1 MDFTGQVVVVT
12 GGSRGV
18 GRAAVQMLVVRGA
31 RVLFGY
37 QSRHSDAATTIAGCG
52 EAAADLVACQ
62 AGDLRHAST
71 ADALIESALTRWG
84 RVDALIH
91 CAGVA
96 RYAPLAQISDQQ
108 WEEVLQ
114 SNLDSAFFLCKAAMR
129 PMMKRR
135 YGRIVLVAALHGVAG
150 GPGQADYSAATGA
163 MLGFAKA
170 LAREVAP
177 WTLTVNTILP
187 GFVATEQLDVIPIDQ
202 REWGEQVIALRRPA
216 QPAEVAAAALF
227 LASPLASYITGVSL
241 PVDGG
246 WRMV

>member
-1 MDFTGQVVVVT
+1 MDFAGQVVVVT

-18 GRAAVQMLVVRGA
+18 GRAAVQMLAARGA

-37 QSRHSDAATTIAGCG
+37 QSRHTDAEATIAGCG
-52 EAAADLVACQ
+52 EALQSVACH
-62 AGDLRHAST
+62 AGDLRQPAT
-71 ADALIESALTRWG
+71 AEALIEAALSRWG
-84 RVDALIH
+84 QIDALIH
-91 CAGVA
+91 CAGMA
-96 RYAPLAQISDQQ
+96 RYAPLQQISDPQ

-114 SNLDSAFFLCKAAMR
+114 SNLDSAFFLCKAAIR

-163 MLGFAKA
+163 MLGLAKA

-187 GFVATEQLDVIPIDQ
+187 GFVATEQLAVIPSEQ

-216 QPAEVAAAALF
+216 QPEEVAAAALF